1 MPYFPIV
8 YSPLLPIIDH
18 ISLRMDLRT
27 ALRKEHS
34 KQQNAKIAD
43 YVGINKARFKQLVDV
58 YLAGP
63 YRITQRAAWALSLC
77 VERVP
82 GLLGPHLGPILDH
95 LATPGVHDA
104 AKRNTVRLLQFIDIP
119 KRYRGS
125 VVDICFGYLSSKKEP
140 VAVKA
145 FSMSV
150 LKNLVQ
156 NEPDLRRELRLVIE
170 DQLPYGSPAFRS
182 RASKVL
188 KEIG

>member
-1 MPYFPIV
+1 
-8 YSPLLPIIDH
+8 
-18 ISLRMDLRT
+18 MDLRT

-34 KQQNAKIAD
+34 KFQTTKIAD
-43 YVGINKARFKQLVDV
+43 YVGINRARFKQLVDV

-95 LATPGVHDA
+95 LGTPGVHDA

-119 KRYRGS
+119 KKYHGK
-125 VVDICFGYLSSKKEP
+125 VVDLCFGYLSSKKEP
-140 VAVKA
+140 VAVKV

-150 LKNLVQ
+150 LKTLVQ
-156 NEPDLRRELRLVIE
+156 NEPDLRREFRLVIE
-170 DQLPYGSPAFRS
+170 DQLPYASPAFRS